1 MKKRILFA
9 GDDAA
14 LRSELH
20 DQLGGTHGPW
30 EMAFARNGTEAL
42 ATLGQGPCDAVVA
55 DLQLPGGGAQLLD
68 EVMKR
73 QPKAIR
79 FILGEFSASSATM
92 KCVGTAHQF
101 LLKPTDAQTVRSA
114 LERAFTLETWLPSET
129 VQRLI
134 ASIHKLPSP
143 PNLYFQVV
151 EELQSPSASLE
162 SVGQLIAQD
171 PMMSAKLLQL
181 VNSAVFGLQLQ
192 VSHPNEAVMYLGAE
206 TTKSLILLAHTFS
219 YFDEVKASGFS
230 IDLLWRHS
238 LQTANFAQW
247 IAEVESG
254 APDVENQSFTAGMV
268 HDIGKLILAANLPEK
283 FSEALQLARHQGIQ
297 LWEAERDLFGANHAE
312 VGACL
317 LGIWGLPMP
326 IVESV
331 ALHHHP
337 TQLLSKTFCPLAA
350 VHAANILEHQTCPD
364 NHGLRFAAI
373 DETYLAGLGVGDR
386 VEAWREHCAAKSR
399 IDAE

>member
-1 MKKRILFA
+1 
-9 GDDAA
+9 
-14 LRSELH
+14 
-20 DQLGGTHGPW
+20 
-30 EMAFARNGTEAL
+30 
-42 ATLGQGPCDAVVA
+42 
-55 DLQLPGGGAQLLD
+55 
-68 EVMKR
+68 
-73 QPKAIR
+73 
-79 FILGEFSASSATM
+79 
-92 KCVGTAHQF
+92 
-101 LLKPTDAQTVRSA
+101 
-114 LERAFTLETWLPSET
+114 
-129 VQRLI
+129 
-134 ASIHKLPSP
+134 
-143 PNLYFQVV
+143 
-151 EELQSPSASLE
+151 
-162 SVGQLIAQD
+162 
-171 PMMSAKLLQL
+171 
-181 VNSAVFGLQLQ
+181 
-192 VSHPNEAVMYLGAE
+192 MYLGAE

-254 APDVENQSFTAGMV
+254 APEVENQSFTAGMV

-326 IVESV
+326 IVEAV

-350 VHAANILEHQTCPD
+350 AHAANSLEHQTCPD

-373 DETYLAGLGVGDR
+373 DEMYLAGLGVGDR
-386 VEAWREHCAAKSR
+386 VEAWREHCAEKSR
-399 IDAE
+399 NNSAPWFKHSTR